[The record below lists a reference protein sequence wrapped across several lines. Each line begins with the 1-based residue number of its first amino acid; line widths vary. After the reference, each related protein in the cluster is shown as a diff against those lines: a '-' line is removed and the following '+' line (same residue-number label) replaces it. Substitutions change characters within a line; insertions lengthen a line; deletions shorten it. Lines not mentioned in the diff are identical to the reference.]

1 MNVTME
7 QLPESLF
14 DYALDRLSAERY
26 SSRINCKI
34 CGSSTQLFDVVDFKK
49 CCNLSLYPDGLAGIP
64 IFYRCCTSCKFMF
77 TTFFDDFSSE
87 QWRAYV
93 YNEKYAEVDPEY
105 QDIRPRRN
113 VSEIELLLA
122 GKKDTTIA
130 LDYGGGNGMTAMLLR
145 QKGWNYDTYDP
156 YGHSDL
162 QQAQIGEYNFC
173 SAFEVFEHSSDP
185 ISTLSEIIR
194 MTSSDRLM
202 ICIGTG
208 AHDSEVRS
216 DNRLAWWYAAPRNGH
231 VSLYSH
237 RALQCLGK
245 RFGLSYVSV
254 SSGTHLLLRAI
265 SEREARIS
273 LLRTKVLGRLRRT
286 LLRRS

>member
-1 MNVTME
+1 MSME

-122 GKKDTTIA
+122 GKKDTTVA

-156 YGHSDL
+156 YGH
-162 QQAQIGEYNFC
+162 
-173 SAFEVFEHSSDP
+173 
-185 ISTLSEIIR
+185 
-194 MTSSDRLM
+194 
-202 ICIGTG
+202 
-208 AHDSEVRS
+208 
-216 DNRLAWWYAAPRNGH
+216 
-231 VSLYSH
+231 
-237 RALQCLGK
+237 
-245 RFGLSYVSV
+245 
-254 SSGTHLLLRAI
+254 
-265 SEREARIS
+265 
-273 LLRTKVLGRLRRT
+273 
-286 LLRRS
+286 